1 MLHAPLG
8 SHAVRGSIEELGSR
22 LVDALLYVPRLG
34 YHFEVTADANGT
46 FLEPAALPGLHLAS
60 SCGCRPDPVV
70 CALRTIGDSTH
81 YVRRLARGLR
91 SHDDARSRVGD
102 LRNALTLAR
111 DHEAPSQNPGP

>member
-8 SHAVRGSIEELGSR
+8 SHAVRGSIGELGSR

-91 SHDDARSRVGD
+91 LMTMHVVVWAICVRLLPS
-102 LRNALTLAR
+102 LAIAKHPR
-111 DHEAPSQNPGP
+111 KT